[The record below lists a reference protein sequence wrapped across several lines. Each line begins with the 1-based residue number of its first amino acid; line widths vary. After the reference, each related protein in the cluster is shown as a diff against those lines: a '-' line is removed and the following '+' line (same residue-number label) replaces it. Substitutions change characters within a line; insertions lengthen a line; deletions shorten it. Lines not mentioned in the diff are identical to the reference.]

1 MKKLMIGL
9 FALMLGAA
17 FTSCNQKSQP
27 ASDQEEAVADSVPTM
42 QLVPKEEMVA
52 TPLQQVVIK
61 AQEEGEHWDVTQWKS
76 AYKEM
81 LTLAK
86 PTLLVVQ
93 ELTKKIDENPDN
105 DAIKEEVNAKFRE
118 MIYQFDDANTQ
129 MSEFRK
135 AANATANGKAALNDQ
150 QWIKEVMKELGLP
163 ESI

>member
-1 MKKLMIGL
+1 
-9 FALMLGAA
+9 
-17 FTSCNQKSQP
+17 
-27 ASDQEEAVADSVPTM
+27 
-42 QLVPKEEMVA
+42 
-52 TPLQQVVIK
+52 
-61 AQEEGEHWDVTQWKS
+61 
-76 AYKEM
+76 M